1 MMKQKKGKTMGLI
14 AAALL
19 PLAGLAV
26 ARSADE
32 CEAMMKANAYRGM
45 WLEKSYSETWRIAF
59 GTNGVG
65 VMVYRLSP
73 VRFTWTSDGTGEI
86 RLKDADDPEAEPL
99 PIVRYDP
106 AHDTM
111 DMGLGGEKTPS
122 GFTGKLVYEQEEL
135 FPWMQRGVDYPL
147 PEPPK
152 ALDPAGW
159 FEKLKAERP
168 KGFRRVDSLLEELDP
183 NRRLEAKSW
192 VETVD
197 LEYPRVDDARPRMSS
212 NRVAYEI
219 VYGRYEKDPS
229 AVHTEMEHERKERR
243 QRPDDPPCQIG
254 PSRARIDELCAE
266 MDAQKMHYSRISYD
280 FGKDGGSWR
289 EDAIYIRA
297 YTDQFE
303 TMKRLLREYLFA
315 DSNRPRYILEVPSE
329 DYYSAS
335 EKILYKVDWTSGK
348 PVLVL
353 ER

>member
-1 MMKQKKGKTMGLI
+1 MGLI

-65 VMVYRLSP
+65 VMEDRLSP

-86 RLKDADDPEAEPL
+86 RLKDVDNPEVP
-99 PIVRYDP
+99 PPPSVSIRYDP

-122 GFTGKLVYEQEEL
+122 GFTGKLVYEKEEL
-135 FPWMQRGVDYPL
+135 LPWMQRGVDYPL
-147 PEPPK
+147 PESPK
-152 ALDPAGW
+152 ALDPAGR
-159 FEKLKAERP
+159 FEKLKAERT
-168 KGFRRVDSLLEELDP
+168 KGFSRVDSLLEELDP
-183 NRRLEAKSW
+183 NRRLEAKCW
-192 VETVD
+192 VKTVD
-197 LEYPRVDDARPRMSS
+197 LDYPRVDNSSDLMMSS
-212 NRVAYEI
+212 SIGHYI
-219 VYGRYEKDPS
+219 YYGRYEKDPT
-229 AVHTEMEHERKERR
+229 AVHREMEGERKERS

-254 PSRARIDELCAE
+254 PSRARIDELCKELDAE
-266 MDAQKMHYSRISYD
+266 KMYYSRKSYD
-280 FGKDGGSWR
+280 FGKGKEYWR
-289 EDAIYIRA
+289 EDAIYISA
-297 YTDQFE
+297 HTDQFE
-303 TMKRLLREYLFA
+303 TMQRLLGKYLVVGH
-315 DSNRPRYILEVPSE
+315 DRPRYILEVPVV

>member
-1 MMKQKKGKTMGLI
+1 MKQKMGKTMGLLG
-14 AAALL
+14 AALL
-19 PLAGLAV
+19 PLAGLAAARPV
-26 ARSADE
+26 AE

-65 VMVYRLSP
+65 VMQYCLSP

-99 PIVRYDP
+99 PSVRYDP

-122 GFTGKLVYEQEEL
+122 GFTGKLVYEKEEL
-135 FPWMQRGVDYPL
+135 FPWMQRGVNYPL

-152 ALDPAGW
+152 ALDPAGR

-168 KGFRRVDSLLEELDP
+168 KGFSRVDSLLEELDP
-183 NRRLEAKSW
+183 KRRLEAKCW
-192 VETVD
+192 VKTVD
-197 LEYPRVDDARPRMSS
+197 LDYPRVDNSSDLMMSS
-212 NRVAYEI
+212 RIGHYI
-219 VYGRYEKDPS
+219 YYGRYEKDPT
-229 AVHTEMEHERKERR
+229 AVHREMDGERKERA
-243 QRPDDPPCQIG
+243 QRPEDPPCQIG
-254 PSRARIDELCAE
+254 PSRARIDELCKELDAE
-266 MDAQKMHYSRISYD
+266 KLLYTRISYD
-280 FGKDGGSWR
+280 FGKGKEYWR
-289 EDAIYIRA
+289 EDAIYISA
-297 YTDQFE
+297 HTDQFE
-303 TMKRLLREYLFA
+303 TMQRLLGKYLVVGH
-315 DSNRPRYILEVPSE
+315 DRPRYILEVPVV